1 MTRLRASL
9 FSVLL
14 AASPLLMVVLGR
26 RWDP

>member
-14 AASPLLMVVLGR
+14 AASQLLMVVLGR